1 MKKVFSMLMILIC
14 ATFMTGCMR
23 CATTVKIDKS
33 GKADISIVMAF
44 SDEFTGDSG
53 DQYDS
58 TLSED
63 MKGLE
68 KEGWT
73 ISEYYDD
80 GYTGYIATQEDVDL
94 EKMDSRQDAL
104 QMKVKRSDSKYT
116 IDWTLFDEDY
126 YEQLVVYKDYMDA
139 YDGYITA
146 VIELPVAVTE
156 CNGTDISDD
165 ERTLTWDLMEL
176 SGGEAIH
183 VEYDL
188 GDAESGSGS
197 IGGFEVK
204 DLYQMAGYLFAILL
218 VVGGVIFYLI
228 NNSKKNK
235 SMPYGQPMGA
245 YGQQMRQPMNQQ
257 MGQPMS
263 QQMNQPM
270 SQQMSQPMSQQ
281 MSQPMS
287 QQMMNQQM
295 MNQQMMNQQMNQQQM
310 NQPVMNQQM
319 MNQQV
324 MNQQMMNQQQMNQ
337 QMMNQQQMN
346 QQMMN
351 QQQMNQQMMNQ
362 PVMNQPVMNQQ
373 VEQPISQQVEPQMNR
388 SNEPTAAAPVSV
400 CPKCGAT
407 IKDGNSFCGICG
419 FRIR

>member
-104 QMKVKRSDSKYT
+104 QMKVKRSGSKYT

-156 CNGTDISDD
+156 CNATDISDD

-176 SGGEAIH
+176 SGGQAIH

-245 YGQQMRQPMNQQ
+245 YGQQMNQQMRQPMNQP

-270 SQQMSQPMSQQ
+270 SQQMSQPMSQ
-281 MSQPMS
+281 PMS
-287 QQMMNQQM
+287 QQM

-310 NQPVMNQQM
+310 NQQVMNQQM
-319 MNQQV
+319 NQQQMNQQV
-324 MNQQMMNQQQMNQ
+324 MNQQMMNQQVMNQ

-373 VEQPISQQVEPQMNR
+373 VEQPISQQVEPQMNQ
-388 SNEPTAAAPVSV
+388 SNEPTAAALVSV

-419 FRIR
+419 FRIS